1 MSNAYHSAPAIGA
14 TPVSSSN
21 TTSLTPRARALWIGG
36 AGNVSVEFDNG
47 SSATIENIP
56 DGTLLPVR
64 VTRVNET
71 GTSATSIL
79 ALY

>member
-1 MSNAYHSAPAIGA
+1 MSNAYHSAPVIGA
-14 TPVSSSN
+14 TPVTSSN

-36 AGNVSVEFDNG
+36 AGNVSAVFDNG
-47 SSATIENIP
+47 SEATVENIAA
-56 DGTLLPVR
+56 GSLLPMR
-64 VTRVNET
+64 VVRVNET